1 MRGLKTIALSISLLL
16 PSLGFAQ
23 STVWAGLTTY
33 GGTSFD
39 WTFGM
44 DIYSDL
50 IVQTLFSN
58 SYQVSA
64 GDGVDF
70 IVMLNNPEGGSY
82 WETIIGKIDT
92 NEWTYDVAF
101 LTDRNAVAVGVSC
114 IPNGGSPTNCTYPG
128 RGFIIKLDR
137 NTGNILFAKQVIDE
151 WGDYDAWVRFFNVEP
166 TSDGGFV
173 VVGEISYWGSDRD
186 VLLMKFDSDGNLQWN
201 RILGTS
207 GRDWA
212 TSLFQISDG
221 NLIVIAPLFNEIWMG
236 KINILDGSIIWQK
249 EYSRSTTGAKYFSW
263 AYPTSDGGFVLADE
277 IDGGTSKDI
286 LFIKFD
292 SNGNVLGAFTLAT
305 TSGLDDAGIDVVEGT
320 DYYYFTG
327 LIRDADVPIVY
338 VDKSTITPTMVRY
351 ILSSGDE
358 QGRAIDV
365 NTTITTE
372 VPYVAGYTDN
382 AAWTAGNYDGLLAA
396 DSGTVDTCYWRTAVD
411 TTWSPYSISAGP
423 GTWSDYGSGG
433 ITVDDATYYQAF
445 INTSNSITCGLL
457 TPIDTD
463 ERYEDCKLAVE
474 LKNNRLIIKAK
485 SSQSIN
491 LKIYTASGKLV
502 MSRQYRDRLLIEENL
517 NLKPGTYI
525 FQINDLRKKFVL
537 H

>member
-1 MRGLKTIALSISLLL
+1 
-16 PSLGFAQ
+16 
-23 STVWAGLTTY
+23 
-33 GGTSFD
+33 
-39 WTFGM
+39 
-44 DIYSDL
+44 
-50 IVQTLFSN
+50 
-58 SYQVSA
+58 
-64 GDGVDF
+64 
-70 IVMLNNPEGGSY
+70 
-82 WETIIGKIDT
+82 
-92 NEWTYDVAF
+92 
-101 LTDRNAVAVGVSC
+101 
-114 IPNGGSPTNCTYPG
+114 
-128 RGFIIKLDR
+128 
-137 NTGNILFAKQVIDE
+137 
-151 WGDYDAWVRFFNVEP
+151 
-166 TSDGGFV
+166 
-173 VVGEISYWGSDRD
+173 
-186 VLLMKFDSDGNLQWN
+186 
-201 RILGTS
+201 
-207 GRDWA
+207 
-212 TSLFQISDG
+212 
-221 NLIVIAPLFNEIWMG
+221 MG